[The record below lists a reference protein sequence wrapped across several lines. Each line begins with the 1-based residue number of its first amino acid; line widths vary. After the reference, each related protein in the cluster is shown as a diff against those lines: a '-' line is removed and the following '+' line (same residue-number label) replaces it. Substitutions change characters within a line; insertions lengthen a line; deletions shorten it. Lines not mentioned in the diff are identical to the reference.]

1 MHCPRMAVPAR
12 SLYCSRHPDTVSRPL
27 PGVLSARI
35 APYLI
40 SGAASNGA
48 ICPVQSRFNRPLL
61 ILLALL
67 VLFISLDGLGDRK
80 LANPD
85 EGRYSEI
92 SREMALSGDF
102 ITPRLN
108 GLKYF
113 EKPPLQ
119 YWATAIAFKL
129 FGESEF
135 TARLYT
141 ALCGLG
147 CVLLIA
153 YTGKRLYDEE
163 TGLLAALVLLSA
175 PYFAA
180 LNEIVTL
187 DMGLTFWMTL
197 TISSFLISQGTSQEP
212 ARRRWLAI
220 AWAGM
225 AGAMLS
231 KGLIGIVFPAAALFL
246 YCLVHR
252 NFRPIAQLKW
262 MRGLAIF
269 FIVVTP
275 WFAMVSIQNPEFLH
289 FFFIH
294 EHFER
299 FTTTAHRREQA
310 WWYFIPILFG
320 GFLPW
325 AMALIPAA
333 ISGWRAAGKL
343 NGRNEIFAPLKF
355 VLIYSVF
362 ILLFFSN
369 SSSKLTAYILPV
381 FPPLALVIGVYLR
394 NTGARRIGWL
404 VLPVFPLALWGAYAA
419 WLAPAKKAQEAF
431 SRPLYD
437 EMSLWVIVAA
447 LVIAVATLIA
457 FAAFRYHRKWLGVLF
472 ISIGTMIGV
481 ELVERGYEQISP
493 LQSGANLA
501 QPIRYYLKPGT
512 RLYAVEIYDQSL
524 PFYLQRT
531 LTLVNYIDEFE
542 LGETSEPDKWI
553 KQLDD
558 FPAAWNAPGP
568 AIAIIQPDQV
578 DKMKALG
585 LSFEIIH
592 LDPRRVAIQ
601 KTADRKQP

>member
-1 MHCPRMAVPAR
+1 MP
-12 SLYCSRHPDTVSRPL
+12 LSRPL
-27 PGVLSARI
+27 
-35 APYLI
+35 
-40 SGAASNGA
+40 
-48 ICPVQSRFNRPLL
+48 F

-67 VLFISLDGLGDRK
+67 ILFISLDGLGDRK

-102 ITPRLN
+102 VTPRLN

-129 FGESEF
+129 FGESEL

-147 CVLLIA
+147 CILLIA
-153 YTGKRLYDEE
+153 YTGRRLYDEE

-175 PYFAA
+175 PYFTA

-197 TISSFLISQGTSQEP
+197 TVSSFLISQCTATEES
-212 ARRRWLAI
+212 RRRWLRM
-220 AWAGM
+220 AWIGM

-246 YCLVHR
+246 YCVTQR
-252 NFRPIAQLKW
+252 NLRLIAQLEW
-262 MRGLAIF
+262 VRGLIIF
-269 FIVVTP
+269 VVLVLP
-275 WFAMVSIQNPEFLH
+275 WFVLVSVQNPEFLQ

-299 FTTTAHRREQA
+299 FTGTTHRRVGN
-310 WWYFIPILFG
+310 WWFFLPILFG

-325 AMALIPAA
+325 IVALIPATV
-333 ISGWRAAGKL
+333 SGWRSSARLAGQ
-343 NGRNEIFAPLKF
+343 NRIFAPLKF
-355 VLIYSVF
+355 VLLYSAF

-369 SSSKLTAYILPV
+369 SGSKLPAYILPM
-381 FPPLALVIGVYLR
+381 FPVLGLVIGVYLR
-394 NTGARRIGWL
+394 NVDARRLAWL
-404 VLPVFPLALWGAYAA
+404 ALPVFPVAIWGAYAA
-419 WLAPAKKAQEAF
+419 WQAPMTKAQEDF

-437 EMSLWVIVAA
+437 EMSLWVIAAA
-447 LVIAVATLIA
+447 LVIAASTLIA
-457 FAAFRYHRKWLGVLF
+457 FFALRYHRKWLGVLLMAM
-472 ISIGTMIGV
+472 GTIVGV
-481 ELVERGYEQISP
+481 EFIERGYEQISP

-501 QPIRYYLKPGT
+501 QSIRSFLKPET

-524 PFYLQRT
+524 PFYLKRT
-531 LTLVNYIDEFE
+531 LTLVNYVDEFE
-542 LGETSEPDKWI
+542 LGETREPGNWI
-553 KQLDD
+553 KRLED
-558 FPAAWNAPGP
+558 FPAAWNAGGP
-568 AIAIIQPDQV
+568 AIAIIQPGDV
-578 DKMKALG
+578 EKMKLLG

-592 LDPRRVAIQ
+592 QDPRRVAI
-601 KTADRKQP
+601 RKLSTP